1 MQFHAL
7 GLLDPR
13 KKEYM
18 SKQEVFVLIQAMGGD
33 GGWEDQ
39 LDKTRSSTFRR
50 QVFLSFRSFS
60 FFGKREKYRFS
71 PAYLLKDGLSFL
83 E

>member
-1 MQFHAL
+1 MQY
-7 GLLDPR
+7 DD

-18 SKQEVFVLIQAMGGD
+18 SKQEVFILIQEMGGN

-50 QVFLSFRSFS
+50 QVFLFLFFYSSFV
-60 FFGKREKYRFS
+60 
-71 PAYLLKDGLSFL
+71 P
-83 E
+83 